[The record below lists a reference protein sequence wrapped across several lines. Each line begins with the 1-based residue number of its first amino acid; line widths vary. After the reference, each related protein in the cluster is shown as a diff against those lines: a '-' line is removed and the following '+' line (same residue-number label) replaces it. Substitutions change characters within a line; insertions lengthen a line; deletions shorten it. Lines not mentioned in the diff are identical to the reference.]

1 VRGISSS
8 VQSCFLPNKRNTKEN
23 RREERSKQ
31 NKRIQKQQLMQ
42 NRKKQEKLQSQK
54 RHSGL
59 YILSGKIDSGRRM
72 LEHGGDH
79 DLAGTHNIK
88 KTMIAGDSDTNQPV
102 QKHQALPY
110 IDDDTGGL
118 LNRHGK
124 IYLDRKEHQT
134 KENHDETIV
143 NNKLAKYNDPSHGRE
158 VSRIE
163 PKRVLDR
170 QHEIHTEKESN
181 HVLQSHREDGHVRAA
196 LEDKNTGKGIE
207 DKHIYRPMEEKH
219 GNRVMENKHKNKII
233 EDRNVKKPLDERHV
247 RGAMEDKQVRKM
259 VSPSE
264 HKPSMVDSRSS
275 KGARELRSL
284 LTHDNNPAKA
294 EMLRKQNNALKEKQ
308 KKTCQVKAEA
318 KKSKTQKNAKSAP
331 KGKK

>member
-1 VRGISSS
+1 
-8 VQSCFLPNKRNTKEN
+8 
-23 RREERSKQ
+23 
-31 NKRIQKQQLMQ
+31 MQ

-88 KTMIAGDSDTNQPV
+88 KAMVAGDSDTNQPV
-102 QKHQALPY
+102 QKHYSHSQALPY

-118 LNRHGK
+118 LNRHRK
-124 IYLDRKEHQT
+124 IHLDTKEHQT
-134 KENHDETIV
+134 KENHDEPIV
-143 NNKLAKYNDPSHGRE
+143 NNKLAKYNDPSHGRD

-170 QHEIHTEKESN
+170 HHDIHTEVEHKIEQTTVHTIITKKERN
-181 HVLQSHREDGHVRAA
+181 HFLQSHSEDGHARAA
-196 LEDKNTGKGIE
+196 IE
-207 DKHIYRPMEEKH
+207 DKHAGRGILDKHIDRPMEEKH

-233 EDRNVKKPLDERHV
+233 EDKIVKKPLDERHV